1 MINLFSEKKKEAKK
15 EDMLARLVIDHTN
28 FIPGA
33 CQPRTN
39 CNLDHKNKMLSLLSM
54 SLKTLN
60 KF

>member
-39 CNLDHKNKMLSLLSM
+39 CNLDHKNKMLSGC
-54 SLKTLN
+54 
-60 KF
+60 